1 MSVIYYDDISDNSVV
16 KTFSNDY
23 WEITGGYLEGGQH
36 PSLSSVDEKIYAAYS
51 TTDGLLSVESYEGL
65 NNSNIG
71 KEVTLNNF
79 SNLVSTGDI
88 SPQGSI
94 LATSTPAV
102 RFNQRISLI
111 PFPGASVVI
120 PLGTVMTATENFDFS
135 LFTASSTVDLTD
147 INPSFNPSGVLMVGL
162 PDIGLSLSSPI
173 TISIP
178 ISGVAENTQLQVYS
192 KSAGSSWSELTTCY
206 VIAGKCSFQTTHL
219 SEFAAGTIPSSDS
232 TPSSFGGS
240 SVSVVSACTNVV
252 YGDFSDTCFGCYK
265 YHGII
270 SKSPANCSLTSSQI
284 EYAKRTCRIG
294 NDYSS
299 NEDSLGE
306 GLQSST
312 SSSISNGINDNNNLK
327 PKENNSLWSEIRNK
341 FIATEKSLVKK
352 VNSQLSKRLSGR
364 ILLQVEEKGESW
376 YINPIDGFKY
386 FLGRPDDA
394 FNLMRKLALGINNK
408 NFDSFKGKAPAR
420 LSGRILLKVE
430 DSGKAYYVNPLDL
443 KMYYLGR
450 PDDAFNLM
458 RNFGLGAKNSDIR
471 QIMIGD

>member
-1 MSVIYYDDISDNSVV
+1 M
-16 KTFSNDY
+16 
-23 WEITGGYLEGGQH
+23 
-36 PSLSSVDEKIYAAYS
+36 
-51 TTDGLLSVESYEGL
+51 
-65 NNSNIG
+65 
-71 KEVTLNNF
+71 
-79 SNLVSTGDI
+79 
-88 SPQGSI
+88 
-94 LATSTPAV
+94 
-102 RFNQRISLI
+102 
-111 PFPGASVVI
+111 
-120 PLGTVMTATENFDFS
+120 
-135 LFTASSTVDLTD
+135 
-147 INPSFNPSGVLMVGL
+147 
-162 PDIGLSLSSPI
+162 
-173 TISIP
+173 
-178 ISGVAENTQLQVYS
+178 
-192 KSAGSSWSELTTCY
+192 
-206 VIAGKCSFQTTHL
+206 
-219 SEFAAGTIPSSDS
+219 
-232 TPSSFGGS
+232 
-240 SVSVVSACTNVV
+240 VSACTNVV
-252 YGDFSDTCFGCYK
+252 YGDFSDTCFGGYQ
-265 YHGII
+265 YRGII
-270 SKSPANCSLTSSQI
+270 SKSPTNCSLTSSQI
-284 EYAKRTCRIG
+284 EYARRTCRIG
-294 NDYSS
+294 NDYFL
-299 NEDSLGE
+299 NEGSLDE
-306 GLQSST
+306 GLQSSA
-312 SSSISNGINDNNNLK
+312 SSSIFNGINDNNNLK